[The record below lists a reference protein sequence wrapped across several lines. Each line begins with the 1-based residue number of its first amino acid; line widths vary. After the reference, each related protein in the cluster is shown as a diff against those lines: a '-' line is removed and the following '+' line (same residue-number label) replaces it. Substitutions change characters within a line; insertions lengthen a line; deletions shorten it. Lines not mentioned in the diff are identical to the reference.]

1 MANELKVEL
10 SKAKDKFQSDQAQWK
25 NRGNNLNTEVAQ
37 LKQKLEEKDKTIQDM
52 QLDLDAKTAEI
63 KTLNET
69 LDQYD
74 AHSIKQEEMIIGLS
88 NVAEKKLIELKLAL
102 DKKTS
107 ETVNYHSQLQQTMTQ
122 VHVFRQENAALKEY
136 ISKIASLQQ
145 QVQI

>member
-1 MANELKVEL
+1 
-10 SKAKDKFQSDQAQWK
+10 
-25 NRGNNLNTEVAQ
+25 
-37 LKQKLEEKDKTIQDM
+37 M
-52 QLDLDAKTAEI
+52 QLDLDGKTAEI

-69 LDQYD
+69 LEQYD
-74 AHSIKQEEMIIGLS
+74 AHSVKQEEMIIGLS

-136 ISKIASLQQ
+136 ISKIAGLQQ
-145 QVQI
+145 QQLSNQAAAPAQNLNI